1 MTISVP
7 GVTETD
13 LALLVRDVIIHFAPR
28 MDRLENSLLAL
39 CFPMMILLVIVLF
52 LTLVGTMHLLL
63 VGKKGGVMTC
73 SLSTDNPPW
82 SCDKRLKYTR
92 LYGDETKGE
101 DHIVMTGTNRKGSAT
116 KKSYK

>member
-39 CFPMMILLVIVLF
+39 CFPMIDLAGDSTIS
-52 LTLVGTMHLLL
+52 HLSRDYASSAS
-63 VGKKGGVMTC
+63 GEKRRCDDMFIINRE
-73 SLSTDNPPW
+73 NPLEP
-82 SCDKRLKYTR
+82 
-92 LYGDETKGE
+92 
-101 DHIVMTGTNRKGSAT
+101 
-116 KKSYK
+116 